1 MVDTRPKAGP
11 KHTKAA
17 HFLQKRLFHDLSSFG
32 ELERRIT
39 ELPETEH
46 GDAFEVFVEA
56 YLATCRFREAQE
68 VWPWN
73 RVPLPILDELFRRT
87 GRDVGVDG
95 VFRTR
100 ANEYH
105 AYQAKF
111 RNKRST
117 LTHRELSTFLAVAEP
132 DKLAQRVVITN
143 CDAISPDSK
152 KCRKL
157 YCILGYELDRLES
170 RDFKEILAWLDSRPF
185 QQARVIPRDYQL
197 DAVEALTGE
206 LQNHDRA
213 TALMACGTS
222 KTQVALWAAERM
234 QPHAVLVLVPSL
246 ALLKQTREAWLKG
259 TNWDRDRLRTLCV
272 CSDPSVGEDFIF
284 VDPKEAGFAVNTES
298 KNVRAFLQQE
308 GPGVKVVFSTY
319 QSARVV
325 ADGMRPGE
333 WFDVGIFD
341 EAHRTA
347 GKVGRDFSFALDDES
362 LRIRKRLFF
371 TATPR
376 HYDYNRRRHED
387 QDPPLVYSMH
397 DEEVYGNPAY
407 KLPFAKA
414 AERGII
420 CNCRVIVS
428 VVDSSMV
435 DPDKLPHS
443 EVLVSGEPLSADYV
457 ARQLALAHGIK
468 EHGIRKVFTFHRT
481 VRDAEAFTSE
491 GARGIRQHL
500 HAPFD
505 TRHVSGEMNAGD
517 REKRIRQFA
526 DADCAIL
533 SNARCLTEGVNVPE
547 VEMVA
552 FMSPKRSRVDIVQA
566 AGRAMRRSS
575 DGTKAVGWILVPLF
589 VDKRP
594 GESLEAAIGHSDFR
608 EVFEVLGPL
617 MEQDDILE
625 DIIREMREDRG
636 RTRGFS
642 DSRLREKVEVLWP
655 GIGLEDLR
663 LAITTRC
670 LDRLGRPWDEHFGE
684 LKKFK
689 EENGHC
695 RVPQRSALGQFVA
708 NMRKD
713 RKAEKLSAERVR
725 KLNEIGFAW
734 DALEAEW
741 EERIAQLEDFKKVHS
756 HCNVSS
762 KWPANPALARWVNS
776 LRNKLRRGAI
786 SPERVKQLTE
796 MGFSWDRPT
805 EVWEE
810 SFRALLAYK
819 EAHGDCNVPLR
830 WSPNKKLGLWV
841 QTQRRRRASLDEGR
855 IRRLEEAGF
864 VWDTRTAEWERNYRN
879 LAAYREEKGNCLVPA
894 QTELGRWVDSQRRE
908 FAKDRMSQE
917 RLARLGQLGLEL
929 RARPRFTAKWE
940 EGFALLLKYRKENG
954 DCDVPQKH
962 PNYPTLGAW
971 VSNQRMKHRKSRLND
986 DQVGRLEAIGFKWK
1000 AETTKIPGRS
1010 SRPTDSPL

>member
-1 MVDTRPKAGP
+1 MPVVDALPKAGP

-17 HFLQKRLFHDLSSFG
+17 YFLQKRLFHDLSSFG

-39 ELPETEH
+39 ELPEIEH
-46 GDAFEVFVEA
+46 GDAFEVFAEA

-111 RNKRST
+111 RANRPELT
-117 LTHRELSTFLAVAEP
+117 LTELSTFLAVAEP
-132 DKLAQRVVITN
+132 DKVAHRVVITN
-143 CDAISPDSK
+143 CDAVSRN
-152 KCRKL
+152 CRGCGNL
-157 YCILGYELDRLES
+157 YYILGTELDRLEPP
-170 RDFKEILAWLDSRPF
+170 DFEEILAWLESRPF
-185 QQARVIPRDYQL
+185 RQERVIPRDYQL
-197 DAVEALTGE
+197 EAVEALTGE

-213 TALMACGTS
+213 TALMACGTG

-234 QPHAVLVLVPSL
+234 RPQTVLVLVPSL

-272 CSDPSVGEDFIF
+272 CSDPSVGDDSILVHLEDADF
-284 VDPKEAGFAVNTES
+284 PVNTKSE
-298 KNVRAFLQQE
+298 NVQAFLQQE

-325 ADGMRPGE
+325 ANGMRPGE

-347 GKVGRDFSFALDDES
+347 VKVGHDFGFALHDEE

-376 HYDYNRRRHED
+376 HYDYTRRRHED
-387 QDPPLVYSMH
+387 KDPPLVYSMD
-397 DEEVYGNPAY
+397 DEEVYGSAAY

-420 CNCRVIVS
+420 CNCRVMVS

-435 DPDKLPHS
+435 DPDKLPRS

-481 VRDAEAFTSE
+481 VRDAETFTSE

-526 DADCAIL
+526 DADRAIL

-575 DGTKAVGWILVPLF
+575 DGTKSVGWILVPLF
-589 VDKRP
+589 VDKKP
-594 GESLEAAIGHSDFR
+594 GESVEAAIGHSDFR

-617 MEQDDILE
+617 MEQDDILK

-642 DSRLREKVEVLWP
+642 DSRLREKLEILWP
-655 GIGLEDLR
+655 GVALEDLR

-670 LDRLGRPWDEHFGE
+670 IDRLAPPWDEHFGE

-708 NMRKD
+708 DMRKGH
-713 RKAEKLSAERVR
+713 KAETLSAERAR

-756 HCNVSS
+756 HCSVSS
-762 KWPANPALARWVNS
+762 KWPENPALARWVNS
-776 LRNKLRRGAI
+776 LRNKLGRDAI
-786 SPERVKQLTE
+786 SPERVEQLTE
-796 MGFSWDRPT
+796 MGFSWDRPA

-810 SFRALLAYK
+810 SFRALLAYR

-830 WSPNKKLGLWV
+830 WDPNKKLGLWV
-841 QTQRRRRASLDEGR
+841 QTQRRRKRALDGDR
-855 IRRLEEAGF
+855 LRRLEEAGF
-864 VWDTRTAEWERNYRN
+864 VWDTRTVEWEKNYRN
-879 LAAYREEKGNCLVPA
+879 LEAYREEKGNCLVPA
-894 QTELGRWVDSQRRE
+894 QTELGRWIDSQRRE
-908 FAKDRMSQE
+908 LKKGRMRQE

-929 RARPRFTAKWE
+929 RARPRFAAKWE
-940 EGFALLLKYRKENG
+940 EGFALLLKYLKENG

-971 VSNQRMKHRKSRLND
+971 VSNQRTKHRKNKLKD
-986 DQVGRLEAIGFKWK
+986 DQVGRLEEIGFKWK

-1010 SRPTDSPL
+1010 S

>member
-1 MVDTRPKAGP
+1 MVDARPKAGP

-17 HFLQKRLFHDLSSFG
+17 YFLQTGLFHDLSSFG

-39 ELPETEH
+39 ELPEIEH
-46 GDAFEVFVEA
+46 GDAFEVFAEA

-111 RNKRST
+111 RANRPELT
-117 LTHRELSTFLAVAEP
+117 LTELSTFLAVAEP
-132 DKLAQRVVITN
+132 DKVAHRVVITN
-143 CDAISPDSK
+143 CDAVSRN
-152 KCRKL
+152 CRGCGNL
-157 YCILGYELDRLES
+157 YYILGTELDRLEPP
-170 RDFKEILAWLDSRPF
+170 DFEEILAWLESRPF
-185 QQARVIPRDYQL
+185 RQERVIPRDYQL
-197 DAVEALTGE
+197 EAVEALTGE

-213 TALMACGTS
+213 TALMACGTG

-234 QPHAVLVLVPSL
+234 RPQTVLVLVPSL

-259 TNWDRDRLRTLCV
+259 TNWDRDKLRTLCV
-272 CSDPSVGEDFIF
+272 CSDPSVGVDSIF
-284 VDPKEAGFAVNTES
+284 VHREEAGIAVTTKS
-298 KNVRAFLQQE
+298 GNVQAFLQQE

-325 ADGMRPGE
+325 EKGMRPGE

-347 GKVGRDFSFALDDES
+347 GKEGHDFGFALHDER

-376 HYDYNRRRHED
+376 HYDYTRRRHED
-387 QDPPLVYSMH
+387 KDPLLVYSMH
-397 DEEVYGNPAY
+397 DEKVYGSATY

-420 CNCRVIVS
+420 CKCRVMVS

-443 EVLVSGEPLSADYV
+443 EVLVSGEPLSAAYV

-468 EHGIRKVFTFHRT
+468 EHAIRKVFTFHRT

-547 VEMVA
+547 GEMVA

-575 DGTKAVGWILVPLF
+575 DGTKSVGWILVPLF
-589 VDKRP
+589 VDKKP
-594 GESLEAAIGHSDFR
+594 GESLEAAIGRSDFR
-608 EVFEVLGPL
+608 EVFGVLGPL
-617 MEQDDILE
+617 MEQDEVLE

-636 RTRGFS
+636 RTCRFS

-655 GIGLEDLR
+655 DVALEDLR

-670 LDRLGRPWDEHFGE
+670 VDGLGRTRDEHFGE
-684 LKKFK
+684 LKKFR

-695 RVPQRSALGQFVA
+695 RVPLRSALGFFVA
-708 NMRKD
+708 DMRKEQ
-713 RKAEKLSAERVR
+713 KAGKLSAEWVQ

-734 DALEAEW
+734 NALEEEW
-741 EERIAQLEDFKKVHS
+741 EERIAQLEDFRKAHS

-776 LRNKLRRGAI
+776 LRNKCRRGAI

-796 MGFSWDRPT
+796 KGFSWDRPT

-810 SFRALLAYK
+810 SFRALLAYR

-830 WSPNKKLGLWV
+830 WDPNKKLGLWV
-841 QTQRRRRASLDEGR
+841 QTQRQRKRAEALDGDR

-864 VWDTRTAEWERNYRN
+864 VWDTRTAEWERNYRS

-894 QTELGRWVDSQRRE
+894 QTELGRWIDSQRRE
-908 FAKDRMSQE
+908 FTKGRMSQE
-917 RLARLGQLGLEL
+917 RLARLGQLGLEWG
-929 RARPRFTAKWE
+929 ARPRFAAKWE
-940 EGFALLLKYRKENG
+940 EGFALLLKYLKENG

-971 VSNQRMKHRKSRLND
+971 VSNQRTKHRKSSQLND
-986 DQVGRLEAIGFKWK
+986 DQVGRLEAIGFRWK

-1010 SRPTDSPL
+1010 S